1 MVCLTVAALYV
12 VVVAKISKTLA
23 ADAVPLET
31 ERYRFG
37 RLRVTS
43 ANNMAVT
50 SSDATTGESAGAVT
64 EVTAMLAKPAMPGEF
79 KLGFE
84 LQFLILLS
92 GPFASNKTESLGVGG
107 FRFRSGLGPLRPE
120 LSGGMNGFQ
129 SDQASGV
136 GEVKESSDD
145 VNKTK
150 VVRAESGEMDND
162 DYVPMANYGSRNYG
176 PREMT
181 GLAPLVPDEDSHYL
195 RPMSNE
201 IPGICTSFPLSIL
214 ATFNKYYLNYYG
226 TIIKMY

>member
-1 MVCLTVAALYV
+1 MAL
-12 VVVAKISKTLA
+12 S
-23 ADAVPLET
+23 
-31 ERYRFG
+31 
-37 RLRVTS
+37 
-43 ANNMAVT
+43 
-50 SSDATTGESAGAVT
+50 
-64 EVTAMLAKPAMPGEF
+64 
-79 KLGFE
+79 

-92 GPFASNKTESLGVGG
+92 GPFAGNKTESLGVGG

-150 VVRAESGEMDND
+150 VVRAESGEIDND

-181 GLAPLVPDEDSHYL
+181 GLAPLVPDEDSHFL

-214 ATFNKYYLNYYG
+214 ATLTN
-226 TIIKMY
+226 II